1 MLSFVDFEWVG
12 VLLGITK
19 ETLLFPWRD
28 IKVVLRNDVRSDV
41 TREYSYQS
49 NVQALTGLLRT
60 ENKLIFRAVSQFE
73 GFVTFVF

>member
-1 MLSFVDFEWVG
+1 M
-12 VLLGITK
+12 
-19 ETLLFPWRD
+19 
-28 IKVVLRNDVRSDV
+28 RNDVSSDV

-49 NVQALTGLLRT
+49 NVQALTRLLRT